1 MMRPR
6 STSDLAMSQSTT
18 DTPANLP
25 EKTTQAGR
33 YAGIVEVLTTV
44 VLLGGPLFY
53 VLGRIYWESYW
64 LGLGISPSV
73 MAVEAEDYI
82 YYGFVV
88 LASGIIMLFPHLDF
102 LTIWAA
108 PLASTILILL
118 LAGVI
123 LVLTKA
129 KRWIVKRLRKIR
141 PKLRS
146 YYLKR
151 KPALDAIGIAAD
163 VLSAVSTWAMV
174 LLLVSVGL
182 LLPIVIA
189 HAVGKERAAKVSADL
204 AAPKTP
210 YTQVQVDGKTISTL
224 VECTEKFC
232 VIYEKGHLRPVP
244 VDAVQWLPATASK
257 DPS

>member
-1 MMRPR
+1 MMHPSPLSVR
-6 STSDLAMSQSTT
+6 AMSQVPPASQAT
-18 DTPANLP
+18 DSPP
-25 EKTTQAGR
+25 SIGR
-33 YAGIVEVLTTV
+33 YAGIIEVLTTV

-64 LGLGISPSV
+64 VGLGVSPSV

-102 LTIWAA
+102 LSIWTA
-108 PLASTILILL
+108 PLVSIILILL
-118 LAGVI
+118 LAGVVW
-123 LVLTKA
+123 LLTKA
-129 KRWIVKRLRKIR
+129 KRWIVKRLRKVR
-141 PKLRS
+141 PQLRS

-151 KPALDAIGIAAD
+151 KPVLDAVGTAAD

-174 LLLVSVGL
+174 LLFLSVGL

-210 YTQVQVDGKTISTL
+210 YAQVQIDGKTISKL

-232 VIYEKGHLRPVP
+232 VIYERGQLRPVP
-244 VDAVQWLPATASK
+244 IDAVQWLPATASK
-257 DPS
+257 EPS